1 MDLLQSIAVGFG
13 TALTLKNIAYCFVGT
28 FVGTMVGV
36 LPGLGP
42 VATISLLL
50 PFSFTMDVT
59 SAVILMAGIFYG
71 AQYGGSITAI
81 LVRIP
86 GEASAVVTCLD
97 GYAMAR
103 QGRAGA
109 ALGIA
114 AFGSFIAGVIATMAL
129 FVVGPAMAGVA
140 LAFGPAEY
148 TALVLL
154 GLLLVTQLSSG
165 SQIRALLMVAL
176 GLLLSTVGRDPI
188 YGTER
193 FTFGIFTLFDGLNMA
208 LLAMGLFGVSELLIL
223 AEGDAKNA
231 KPIAQP
237 TRLADLLPNRE
248 DWLLS
253 FRPIL
258 RGTGL
263 GFFLGLLPGGG
274 ATLASF
280 SAYVMERRLA
290 RNPERFG
297 QGAIEGVAGPESANN
312 AAAQSSF
319 VPLLSL
325 GIPANAVMAVIL
337 GALLVQGIQPGPQLI
352 ANRPDLFFGVIASML
367 IGNLMLIVLNVPL
380 ISIFVQLLR
389 VPGSIMAPLII
400 VFCVVGA
407 YTLSNSAVEV
417 SIMIGFGVIGYLMR
431 KIDLDPAPLVLAFVL
446 GNILE
451 TNFRQSLLVGRG
463 TLVLYYTRPIA
474 MGLLFCCAIMVALQ
488 IVKVLADRR
497 RQEPAP
503 LEPGA
508 Q

>member
-1 MDLLQSIAVGFG
+1 MDLLNALTVGFG
-13 TALTLKNIAYCFVGT
+13 TALTLQNIAYCFVGT
-28 FVGTMVGV
+28 LVGTVIGV

-50 PFSFTMDVT
+50 PFSFTMDIT

-86 GEASAVVTCLD
+86 GEASTVVTCID

-114 AFGSFIAGVIATMAL
+114 AFGSFIAGVLVTMAL
-129 FVVGPAMAGVA
+129 FVVGPALSDVA

-165 SQIRALLMVAL
+165 SQLRALLMVAA

-193 FTFGIFTLFDGLNMA
+193 FTFGIFTLFDGLNIA
-208 LLAMGLFGVSELLIL
+208 LLAMGLFGVSELLML
-223 AEGDAKNA
+223 AEGGSRAA
-231 KPIAQP
+231 KPISQP
-237 TRLADLLPNRE
+237 SRLAELLPNRD
-248 DWLLS
+248 DWRRSLT
-253 FRPIL
+253 PIV
-258 RGTGL
+258 RGSGL
-263 GFFLGLLPGGG
+263 GFLLGLLPGGG
-274 ATLASF
+274 ATLSSF
-280 SAYVMERRLA
+280 SSYVLERRLA

-312 AAAQSSF
+312 AAAQSSLI
-319 VPLLSL
+319 PLLSL

-337 GALLVQGIQPGPQLI
+337 GALLVQGITPGPRLI
-352 ANRPDLFFGVIASML
+352 EQRPELFFGVIASML
-367 IGNLMLIVLNVPL
+367 VGNLMLIVLNVPL
-380 ISIFVQLLR
+380 ISIFVRLLR
-389 VPGSIMAPLII
+389 VPGSILAPLII

-417 SIMIGFGVIGYLMR
+417 VIMIGFGIAGYLMR

-463 TLVLYYTRPIA
+463 TLVLFYTRPIA
-474 MGLLFCCAIMVALQ
+474 AALLVACAALIVWQLGGAVAS
-488 IVKVLADRR
+488 RR
-497 RQEPAP
+497 RGAPAALSGEP
-503 LEPGA
+503 
-508 Q
+508 

>member
-1 MDLLQSIAVGFG
+1 MDLLQAITVGFG
-13 TALTLKNIAYCFVGT
+13 TALTLKNVAYCFVGT

-86 GEASAVVTCLD
+86 GEASTVVTCLD

-103 QGRAGA
+103 NGRAGA

-114 AFGSFIAGVIATMAL
+114 AFGSFIAGMLVTIAL
-129 FVVGPAMAGVA
+129 FIVGPAISGVA

-154 GLLLVTQLSSG
+154 GLLLVTQLSSS
-165 SQIRALLMVAL
+165 SQIRALLMVAV

-193 FTFGIFTLFDGLNMA
+193 FTFGIFTLFDGLNVA
-208 LLAMGLFGVSELLIL
+208 LLAMGLFGVSELLVM
-223 AEGDAKNA
+223 AEGGAGSA
-231 KPIAQP
+231 KPIAS
-237 TRLADLLPNRE
+237 TGRLAELLPNRE
-248 DWLLS
+248 DWRLS
-253 FRPIL
+253 WLPIL

-274 ATLASF
+274 ATLSSF
-280 SAYVMERRLA
+280 SSYVLERRLS
-290 RNPERFG
+290 RRPERFG

-319 VPLLSL
+319 IPLLSL

-337 GALLVQGIQPGPQLI
+337 GALLVQGLQPGPQLV
-352 ANRPDLFFGVIASML
+352 AARPDLFFGVIASML

-389 VPGSIMAPLII
+389 VPASVLAPLII

-407 YTLSNSAVEV
+407 YTLSNSTVEV
-417 SIMIGFGVIGYLMR
+417 SIMIGFGILGYLMR

-463 TLVLYYTRPIA
+463 TLNLYYTRPIA
-474 MGLLFCCAIMVALQ
+474 AFLLLCSAALIAVQ
-488 IVKVLADRR
+488 VGKALAARKA
-497 RQEPAP
+497 RQA
-503 LEPGA
+503 A
-508 Q
+508 